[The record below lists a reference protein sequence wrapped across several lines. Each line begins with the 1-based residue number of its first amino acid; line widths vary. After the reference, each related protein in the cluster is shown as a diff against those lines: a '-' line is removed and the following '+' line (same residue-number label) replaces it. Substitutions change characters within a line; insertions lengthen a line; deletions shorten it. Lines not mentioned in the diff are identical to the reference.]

1 MSYRRC
7 VCLFVLLAMLSATSS
22 AGMVGGQFQISNSTI
37 DGGGDRS
44 TGGQF
49 VLSGTPGQPDADLQS
64 AAGGAFQISG
74 GFWANGTAVPPIS
87 VIFKDS
93 FEGP

>member
-1 MSYRRC
+1 MSYRRY
-7 VCLFVLLAMLSATSS
+7 VCLFVLLTMLSATSS
-22 AGMVGGQFQISNSTI
+22 AGQVGGQFQISKSTI

-49 VLSGTPGQPDADLQS
+49 ILSGTAGQPDADLQS

-74 GFWANGTAVPPIS
+74 GFWANGRAVRPIQ
-87 VIFKDS
+87 VIFKDG
-93 FEGP
+93 FEEP